1 MRKILILILSAILLN
16 IFTVSANTF
25 SQDTIR
31 SLPEDTVIIDLN
43 FDENLDSLLNLYYVG
58 QSMADNPDFWNNE
71 SDSLIPSFSDSVYI
85 HRIKKIP
92 TVVDLTYNSIVR
104 RYIDVYARQKRSSV
118 EVMLGLS
125 QYYFPLFDEVFDYSA
140 NYPSG
145 DSYSIIKMFLFDK
158 SGVLI
163 RKRLFSALSADRYG
177 FKIDPINKVLSQ
189 QQCYLHIL

>member
-1 MRKILILILSAILLN
+1 MTGRVSHNIDNENYITKLQDSINIKINDLIKPQNDFNAVLI
-16 IFTVSANTF
+16 
-25 SQDTIR
+25 TIY
-31 SLPEDTVIIDLN
+31 
-43 FDENLDSLLNLYYVG
+43 NL
-58 QSMADNPDFWNNE
+58 
-71 SDSLIPSFSDSVYI
+71 
-85 HRIKKIP
+85 
-92 TVVDLTYNSIVR
+92 
-104 RYIDVYARQKRSSV
+104 
-118 EVMLGLS
+118 
-125 QYYFPLFDEVFDYSA
+125 DEVFDYSA